1 MGVASLV
8 MSSEFEVPVSEAAKT
23 LGNAGAA
30 GEVASIVRGKVVGA
44 DTNPP
49 IACVDDTVHTPSTR
63 LSNPHDPV
71 VAVATKVQLDVL
83 LPDVAVT
90 TTVAPTCNPPTEI
103 SGLVSFVKLSVD
115 EIPRSDALTRSGA
128 LVAGT
133 PTVVALV
140 ALIEVSVPVLLLP
153 VTASRRYCPIMS
165 TVGLNDVEF
174 APEIAVQPLGRTS
187 VPEIF
192 KSTVDCCE
200 HKSH

>member
-1 MGVASLV
+1 
-8 MSSEFEVPVSEAAKT
+8 MSSEFDEPVSDAAKRF
-23 LGNAGAA
+23 GNAGAA
-30 GEVASIVRGKVVGA
+30 GGVASIVSGKVVGA
-44 DTNPP
+44 DTTPP
-49 IACVDDTVHTPSTR
+49 IACVDDTVHTPSAR
-63 LSNPHDPV
+63 LSNLHDPV

-90 TTVAPTCNPPTEI
+90 TTAAPTCNPPTEI
-103 SGLVSFVKLSVD
+103 SGLVSFVRLSVD
-115 EIPRSDALTRSGA
+115 EIPRSDAATRSGA

-140 ALIEVSVPVLLLP
+140 ALIDVAVPVLLLP

-174 APEIAVQPLGRTS
+174 APEIALHPFGMTS
-187 VPEIF
+187 VPATF
-192 KSTVDCCE
+192 KSAVNCCV